1 MKPFAVALALAAVAE
16 VPAFA
21 AVSAAGE
28 LTVKGAVMRAVG
40 PGVANTAGYVTI
52 VNRGARDDKLLSA
65 SCACARSVELHLSHV
80 MDGTAMMMPAGEVLV
95 PAGGQVSFAPGGY
108 HLMVM
113 GLKAPLTDGR
123 TQDVVL
129 KFERAGTV
137 KAAFDVR
144 SRIALAAAPAM
155 AGMDMHH

>member
-1 MKPFAVALALAAVAE
+1 MKHAVLALTLAALAAG
-16 VPAFA
+16 PAA
-21 AVSAAGE
+21 ARDTAAGD
-28 LTVKGAVMRAVG
+28 LVVKDAVMRAVA
-40 PGVANTAGYVTI
+40 PGVANTAGYLTI
-52 VNRGARDDKLLSA
+52 ANKGSKPDKLLSA
-65 SCACARSVELHLSHV
+65 ACDCARSVEVHVSHV
-80 MDGTAMMMPAGEVLV
+80 MNGMAMMMPASAVTV
-95 PAGGQVSFAPGGY
+95 PAGGQISFSPGGY

-155 AGMDMHH
+155 AGMDMHR